1 MTPSQFGALAT
12 LAGMSYSA
20 SRRAAAL
27 VLVNGLTQA
36 RAAAKAGI
44 SVQGVSQA
52 LQRIKR
58 AQRLVADAK

>member
-1 MTPSQFGALAT
+1 MTPAQFTALAS
-12 LAGMSYSA
+12 LAGMLDSP
-20 SRRAAAL
+20 SRRAAEL

-36 RAAAKAGI
+36 QAAVLAGI

-58 AQRLVADAK
+58 AQRLIAAAT